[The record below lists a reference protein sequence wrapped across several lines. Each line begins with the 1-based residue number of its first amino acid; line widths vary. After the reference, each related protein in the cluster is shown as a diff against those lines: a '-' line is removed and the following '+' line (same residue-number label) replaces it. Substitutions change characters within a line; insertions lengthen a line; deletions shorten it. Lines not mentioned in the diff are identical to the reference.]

1 MRLNTIRKAAH
12 QITQLENGA
21 KVVTA
26 ASNSSVAAVG
36 LVSNAGSR
44 SESVS
49 GSASI
54 NRSITLGALGSHPGV
69 NVRSVLH
76 RERVGV
82 YGVTIPSNAGSV
94 ASALVD
100 AANVREVTQANLDHA
115 LAALNGA
122 SGQEKI
128 VTEDYLHMAGFQGTA
143 LGNSPFGTTSGILD
157 SGSDQVL
164 DFRANNYGAES
175 VIVVGTGNVDHDVLC
190 AAAEGLTAGGL
201 GSNQNPRCPFTGSAM
216 QDRNDYIKDCYFMW
230 GYNVPGLESPKENLA
245 FAVMAEVFGNWKAG
259 DQHAQWKMNP
269 LVQWLNEGRPGRQ
282 ILHGGHNN
290 DWNLSLMKAM
300 EGQLISYSD
309 TAMFGFYGVCADAD
323 SGHDGALHNN
333 RLQAVS
339 YAFQGELKRWAHGF
353 GDHEVEAAKNALLVK
368 LESALSDPVARAD
381 NLAVQAA
388 QAGVVNDT
396 SATARTLS
404 KIDAKFLRSMVEKY
418 IYDQDFAM
426 AYYGATEGMPELSQ
440 ARSRGWDFMPKFS

>member
-1 MRLNTIRKAAH
+1 MRLNSIRKAAH
-12 QITQLENGA
+12 QITHLENGA
-21 KVVTA
+21 RVVTA

-54 NRSITLGALGSHPGV
+54 NRSITLGSLGSMAGV
-69 NVRSVLH
+69 NVKSVLH

-82 YGVTIPSNAGSV
+82 YGTTIPSNAGAV
-94 ASALVD
+94 AAALVD
-100 AANVREVTQANLDHA
+100 AANTREVTQADRDHA

-128 VTEDYLHMAGFQGTA
+128 VVEDYLHMTGFQGTA
-143 LGNSPFGTTSGILD
+143 LGSSPFGTTSGIVD
-157 SGSDQVL
+157 SGADVIMA
-164 DFRANNYGAES
+164 DRVNNYGAES
-175 VIVVGTGNVDHDVLC
+175 VTIVGTGNVDHDALC
-190 AAAEGLTAGGL
+190 AAAEGLATGGL
-201 GSNQNPRCPFTGSAM
+201 GVSPNARCPFTGSAM

-245 FAVMAEVFGNWKAG
+245 FAVMAELFGNWKSG

-269 LVQWLNEGRPGRQ
+269 LVQWLNEGRPGRK

-290 DWNLSLMKAM
+290 EWNLNMMKAM

-323 SGHDGALHNN
+323 SGHDNPIHNN

-339 YAFQGELKRWAHGF
+339 YAFQGELKRWSHGF

-368 LESALSDPVARAD
+368 LETALSDPVNLAD

-396 SATARTLS
+396 SATARQLA
-404 KIDAKFLRSMVEKY
+404 KMDAKYLKGLVEKY

-426 AYYGATEGMPELSQ
+426 AYYGAVEGMPELSQ
-440 ARSRGWDFMPKFS
+440 ARSRGWDFIPKL